1 VPKNI
6 NEGLTVVSHKAYYAI
21 MRVTL
26 SIPDPIAEQFRA
38 AIRPRRRSRVVTR
51 LIVEELNRRNNTL
64 AAACRSANRDRALQ
78 REIDDWQSFDD
89 GVQE

>member
-1 VPKNI
+1 
-6 NEGLTVVSHKAYYAI
+6 

-26 SIPDPIAEQFRA
+26 SRPDPIAKRFRA

-51 LIVEELNRRNNTL
+51 LIEEELIRRDNTL
-64 AAACRSANRDRALQ
+64 AATCRSVNRDKALQ
-78 REIDDWQSFDD
+78 KEIDDWQSFDD

>member
-1 VPKNI
+1 
-6 NEGLTVVSHKAYYAI
+6 

-26 SIPDPIAEQFRA
+26 SIPDPIAERFRA

-51 LIVEELNRRNNTL
+51 LIEQELVRRDNTL
-64 AAACRSANRDRALQ
+64 AEACRSANRDKELQ